1 MLSLDF
7 KAEYIQL
14 SLSKSLVIKSPGY
27 PNISYAK
34 GITYRWHVNSF
45 GITEKISIKIKMD
58 LFEGP
63 GSQCGDYLQVCVSEL
78 IGYMHF
84 YAYVSEEIVKI
95 LLLIIFYQD
104 I

>member
-1 MLSLDF
+1 
-7 KAEYIQL
+7 
-14 SLSKSLVIKSPGY
+14 
-27 PNISYAK
+27 
-34 GITYRWHVNSF
+34 
-45 GITEKISIKIKMD
+45 MD

-78 IGYMHF
+78 IWYMHF

-104 I
+104 IWVSSFAHIHVTTTNWYSA